1 MISSF
6 QSRGEVKRG
15 AGIDWPSVFTSLY
28 RPEERLEEVVPGV
41 DEGGLRGGVGVVNV
55 LALVRA
61 AVAAQPLEKRL

>member
-15 AGIDWPSVFTSLY
+15 AGTDWPSVFTRSLY

-55 LALVRA
+55 LALVRT
-61 AVAAQPLEKRL
+61 AVTAQP